1 LIQFKNLFFINDF
14 FKRKRG
20 QIMKKFWL
28 NLLLVFLAG
37 AAVVGCQAH
46 TAGLVNPAFQP
57 QDLNASLQAGDFKQK
72 VDNFFVVLDSSG
84 SIDETYRGYSKFA
97 ITNDFL
103 HRMNMAIPDMDL
115 TAGMRSFGA
124 TRNPFA
130 DKTRLIYGPTTYTKE
145 GFQSALDSVK
155 WGGGESPA
163 TMAID
168 AASDD
173 MYSFKGKTAFI
184 FVGDGQY
191 TTNEPVAAVKRLKD
205 RYGENMCVY
214 TVLVG
219 SEDPASV
226 DMMRAMADAGG
237 CGFYR
242 SVKYLESPQALS
254 GWIEEVFLTEVVKK
268 AEPLAVVVGD
278 SDGDGVTDDVDQCP
292 DTPAGA
298 SVNDKGCWIIEN
310 VEFDFNKYNIKP
322 VFVPTL
328 AEIADVMNKNP
339 GIRLTIEGNTDIV
352 GTEAYNMK
360 LGEKRAL
367 AAKEF
372 LVDHG
377 VAADRISTESFGFS
391 RPVATNSTEWGRA
404 RNRRDEFKWS
414 R

>member
-1 LIQFKNLFFINDF
+1 
-14 FKRKRG
+14 
-20 QIMKKFWL
+20 MKKFVW
-28 NLLLVFLAG
+28 NLLLVFLAV
-37 AAVVGCQAH
+37 ASIFGCQAH
-46 TAGLVNPAFQP
+46 KAGLVNPAYQP
-57 QDLNASLQAGDFKQK
+57 QDLNGPLQAGDFVQK

-103 HRMNMAIPDMDL
+103 HRMNMSIPDLDL

-145 GFQSALDSVK
+145 GFQSALDSVR

-163 TMAID
+163 EMAID

-184 FVGDGQY
+184 FVGDGEY
-191 TTNEPVAAVKRLKD
+191 AGNDPVAAVKRLKD
-205 RYGENMCVY
+205 RYGDNLCVY
-214 TVLVG
+214 SVLVG
-219 SEDPASV
+219 SEGAASV
-226 DMMRAMADAGG
+226 DTMQAIADAGG

-242 SVKYLESPQALS
+242 SAKYLESPQALS
-254 GWIEEVFLTEVVKK
+254 NWVKRVFLAEVVRK
-268 AEPLAVVVGD
+268 AEETVVFVGD
-278 SDGDGVTDDVDQCP
+278 SDGDGVTDDIDQCP

-310 VEFDFNKYNIKP
+310 VEFDFNKYSIKSE
-322 VFVPTL
+322 FVPTL
-328 AEIADVMNKNP
+328 AEIADVMQKNP
-339 GIRLTIEGNTDIV
+339 DIMLKIEGNTDII
-352 GTEAYNMK
+352 GTEKYNMM
-360 LGEKRAL
+360 LGEERAV
-367 AAKEF
+367 AAKNY

-377 VAADRISTESFGFS
+377 VAANRISTESFGFS

>member
-1 LIQFKNLFFINDF
+1 
-14 FKRKRG
+14 
-20 QIMKKFWL
+20 MKKFVW
-28 NLLLVFLAG
+28 NLLLVFLAV
-37 AAVVGCQAH
+37 ASIFGCQAH
-46 TAGLVNPAFQP
+46 KAGLVNPAYQP
-57 QDLNASLQAGDFKQK
+57 QDLNGPLQAGDFVQK

-84 SIDETYRGYSKFA
+84 SIDETYRGFSKFA

-103 HRMNMAIPDMDL
+103 HRMNMSIPDLDL

-145 GFQSALDSVK
+145 GFQSALDSVR

-163 TMAID
+163 EMAID

-184 FVGDGQY
+184 FVGDGEY
-191 TTNEPVAAVKRLKD
+191 AGNDPVAAVKRLKD
-205 RYGENMCVY
+205 RYGDNLCVY
-214 TVLVG
+214 SVLVG
-219 SEDPASV
+219 SEGAASV
-226 DMMRAMADAGG
+226 DTMQAIADAGG

-242 SVKYLESPQALS
+242 SAKYLESPQALS
-254 GWIEEVFLTEVVKK
+254 NWVKRVFLAEVVRK
-268 AEPLAVVVGD
+268 AEETVVFVGD
-278 SDGDGVTDDVDQCP
+278 SDGDGVTDDIDQCP

-310 VEFDFNKYNIKP
+310 VEFDFNKYNIKSE
-322 VFVPTL
+322 FVPTL
-328 AEIADVMNKNP
+328 AEIADVMQKNP
-339 GIRLTIEGNTDIV
+339 DIMLKIEGNTDII
-352 GTEAYNMK
+352 GTEKYNMM
-360 LGEKRAL
+360 LGEERAV
-367 AAKEF
+367 AAKNY

-377 VAADRISTESFGFS
+377 VAANRISTESFGFS